1 MSLINQSIKA
11 QKLNPVVILSN
22 PKKHIVGCRS
32 DSDPSTNYQQFI
44 KPIGKEIIDGH
55 KVIIYS
61 VTCLKVGCPD
71 MIPCQGNG
79 HTHHICKHSLAA
91 LRLVV
96 AKQGKRLFT
105 CTKLS
110 NALKRKGAI
119 IKIIGESG
127 YCYGVVQS

>member
-1 MSLINQSIKA
+1 MSLSNQSIKA
-11 QKLNPVVILSN
+11 QKLSPVVILSS

-32 DSDPSTNYQQFI
+32 DSDPSVNYQQFI
-44 KPIGKEIIDGH
+44 KPIGKEYLHGH
-55 KVIIYS
+55 KVIIYN

-91 LRLVV
+91 LRLIV

-105 CTKLS
+105 SAKLS
-110 NALKRKGAI
+110 NALKRRGAL

-127 YCYGVVQS
+127 YCYGVVQ